1 MTVRDAKRQRFM
13 LQCTSNGSSGLQ
25 GRTMPRN
32 KIIACIGA
40 SEEEVAHLRL
50 LLRTAA
56 SQLSAAWDW
65 GTEHHADLIVV
76 DPGNLVGE
84 AARGRAVQRGV
95 PCAELIAAD
104 VLEPDGP
111 YLKRPLRREDFV
123 ELLNDGGKKRAVAPF
138 SVLSQGDDFF
148 MVDLGEYD
156 DGAPMEMA
164 APLPPQRERPSSDE
178 LDAFESLFKRDE
190 LDATPQF
197 MVPDKLKVG
206 TGVEYTGEQTDRS
219 SRNALSRDPFA
230 TAAISGDQVN
240 VDPSLRSFSVL
251 GDEGEYPLHDYLTG
265 TLLGGPSAISLAG
278 LPLLVLDPKQQMFH
292 ADGGLKSLEGY
303 CGKPLRRSDWRNVL
317 SAELADLRAR
327 IPAQPYIRLQW
338 LQRMITA
345 DGYLAQHLD
354 PGGSYRLTRVL
365 ELAHDYPRVFR
376 IGAAMLGPLQKL
388 HDIVAASNTS
398 MAEVF
403 SVVSAYEAIGYME
416 WQLRDSMRK

>member
-1 MTVRDAKRQRFM
+1 
-13 LQCTSNGSSGLQ
+13 
-25 GRTMPRN
+25 MPSN

-84 AARGRAVQRGV
+84 AARGRALQRGV

-123 ELLNDGGKKRAVAPF
+123 ALLNGGRKRVVAPL
-138 SVLSQGDDFF
+138 SVLSQGADFF

-156 DGAPMEMA
+156 DDDAADMA
-164 APLPPQRERPSSDE
+164 APLPWQRELPSSDE
-178 LDAFESLFKRDE
+178 LDDFESLFKRDD
-190 LDATPQF
+190 LAATPQF
-197 MVPDKLKVG
+197 MIPDKLKLQ

-230 TAAISGDQVN
+230 TEAISGDQAN
-240 VDPSLRSFSVL
+240 IDPSLRSFSVEV
-251 GDEGEYPLHDYLTG
+251 DEGEYPLRDYLSG
-265 TLLGGPSAISLAG
+265 TLLGGPSAIVLPG

-292 ADGGLKSLEGY
+292 VDGGLKSLEGY

-317 SAELADLRAR
+317 SVELADVRAR

-338 LQRMITA
+338 LDRMITA
-345 DGYLAQHLD
+345 NGYLASHLD
-354 PGGSYRLTRVL
+354 PGGSYRLTHTL
-365 ELAHDYPRVFR
+365 ELAQDYPHAFR
-376 IGAAMLGPLQKL
+376 IGEAMLGPMQKL

-403 SVVSAYEAIGYME
+403 SVVSAFEAVGYVK
-416 WQLRDSMRK
+416 WQLRDSMLK